1 MLKQKWLKE
10 VNLKATLFKNIVK
23 RANSNFR
30 RFFKGK
36 QEAKRSSLHYSPYLY

>member
-10 VNLKATLFKNIVK
+10 VDLRATLFENIIK
-23 RANSNFR
+23 RANANSR

-36 QEAKRSSLHYSPYLY
+36 QEARRGSLRYSPCPY